1 MAEQGFPPESKDDD
15 IVDLVES
22 FEPPTNVVL
31 AKVDMDEILHA
42 RLDP

>member
-1 MAEQGFPPESKDDD
+1 MAEQGFLPESKDDE

-22 FEPPTNVVL
+22 FEPAANAVIT
-31 AKVDMDEILHA
+31 KVDMDEILHA